1 MKKRTILGL
10 LALSSIL
17 QAHSSEPLMVST
29 KGMGSFFHKIEDFFH
44 KPASLV
50 SGISL
55 PAPVLFDV
63 NILSPFQMLFRETVS
78 FTHST
83 NNALCSLAQ
92 NVMQEA
98 EEELYTLEQASERFI
113 EEIQLGGTYLM
124 HKILL
129 ETLDVDLEKLIPEF
143 MSIHQY
149 IATLQQRVTEL
160 TTAPIIDQLQDL
172 LTLVETTQEKAER
185 IQQEG
190 LVKLSAQLASSA
202 LFGTHYPLVDCFNE
216 LYAVYPTVIQKID
229 RLYLRETGLVTHSIF
244 NLSSELI
251 EQLIFFHESAGKI
264 GTLFIHDGL
273 ISTLDISKNRIR
285 KLGNALEFVTS
296 TQPLIVVAPPTTTD
310 ALIQILQSCVWG
322 DGLKLRPLVMKEI
335 DNALKIAEPL
345 VAQIEPY
352 TQRLEQFT
360 LLVTDLPSRLH
371 ANFLNLLRESPAHN
385 IPRSPLLLL
394 ELLEEEV
401 AAIREELHMVIAQ
414 PINLT
419 HQLCTLLT
427 ISSRLLTY
435 TNSFMGSTKELP
447 FIHPDIIR
455 GLGFVAEDVNG
466 LSTIIVQLMDEI
478 DQFKL
483 LHRGKMI

>member
-1 MKKRTILGL
+1 MKKRTILGF

-17 QAHSSEPLMVST
+17 QAHNSEPLLAST
-29 KGMGSFFHKIEDFFH
+29 KGMSSFFHKIEDFFQ
-44 KPASLV
+44 KPAALV
-50 SGISL
+50 SSISL

-83 NNALCSLAQ
+83 NNALCSLAE
-92 NVMQEA
+92 NIIQEA
-98 EEELYTLEQASERFI
+98 EDQFYTLEQASERFI

-124 HKILL
+124 HRILL
-129 ETLDVDLEKLIPEF
+129 ETLEVDLDKLIPEF
-143 MSIHQY
+143 MSIQQY
-149 IATLQQRVTEL
+149 IARLQQRVTEL
-160 TTAPIIDQLQDL
+160 TTAPILTQLQDL

-185 IQQEG
+185 IQKEG
-190 LVKLSAQLASSA
+190 LMRLTSQLAA
-202 LFGTHYPLVDCFNE
+202 NAIFGTHYPLVDCFNE
-216 LYAVYPTVIQKID
+216 LYAVYPTVIKKID
-229 RLYLRETGLVTHSIF
+229 GLYLREIGVVTHSIF

-264 GTLFIHDGL
+264 GTIFIHDNL

-296 TQPLIVVAPPTTTD
+296 TEPLIVVAPPTTTD
-310 ALIQILQSCVWG
+310 ALLQILQSCVWG
-322 DGLKLRPLVMKEI
+322 DGLKLRPLMLQEI
-335 DNALKIAEPL
+335 DNALKIADPL
-345 VAQIEPY
+345 VAQIDPY
-352 TQRLEQFT
+352 TQRLERFT
-360 LLVTDLPSRLH
+360 SLVTELPSRLH
-371 ANFLNLLRESPAHN
+371 ANFLNSLRESPGHN

-401 AAIREELHMVIAQ
+401 AVIREELHIVIAQ

-419 HQLCTLLT
+419 HQLGTLLT
-427 ISSRLLTY
+427 ISTRLLTY
-435 TNSFMGSTKELP
+435 TNSFMGSTKKQP

-455 GLGFVAEDVNG
+455 GLGFVAEDVDG

-478 DQFKL
+478 DKFKL